1 MLLFSR
7 NNSAAESPAV
17 SWLPGAESSLR
28 GSLAPVE
35 PSSVFGLR
43 SGETKCPE
51 GGCQGGRHSLESS
64 VAGKTAGPSF
74 GIWQCPSGATS
85 ILTLLCCPTCNRNL
99 RTSAFVG
106 TSSNPCVVS
115 VCMCVICLLSLPSLQ
130 LRCGPAGY
138 CRIWK
143 RFPSAPLPN
152 ILQIAPGR
160 FLQGALLTIIG

>member
-17 SWLPGAESSLR
+17 SWLPGAEISLR

-51 GGCQGGRHSLESS
+51 GGCQGGRHSLESG

-99 RTSAFVG
+99 RTSAFFG
-106 TSSNPCVVS
+106 TSSKPCVVS
-115 VCMCVICLLSLPSLQ
+115 VCMCVVCYPFLLSSCGVVQ
-130 LRCGPAGY
+130 LGTAGFGNASHLHHCQIS
-138 CRIWK
+138 CR
-143 RFPSAPLPN
+143 
-152 ILQIAPGR
+152 
-160 FLQGALLTIIG
+160 LLLADSCREHC

>member
-17 SWLPGAESSLR
+17 SWLPDAEISLR
-28 GSLAPVE
+28 ESLAPVE

-51 GGCQGGRHSLESS
+51 GGCQGEGHSLESS
-64 VAGKTAGPSF
+64 VAGRTAGPSL
-74 GIWQCPSGATS
+74 GVWLCPRGAMS
-85 ILTLLCCPTCNRNL
+85 IPSLLCCPTCNRNL
-99 RTSAFVG
+99 RTSAFFG
-106 TSSNPCVVS
+106 TSSNPRVVS
-115 VCMCVICLLSLPSLQ
+115 VRMCVVCLLSLPSLQ
-130 LRCGPAGY
+130 LQCGPAGY